1 MKSTLLPAFV
11 ALAFSCS
18 GSAAGIPS
26 FGTIIAR
33 EADLLPEYDYVVV
46 GGGVGGLVV
55 ANRLSEDPD
64 TTVLVIEAGKIDN
77 YSAVVQYPRY
87 ASIARTNYSWPITS
101 LPVPALN
108 NRTAS
113 VAFARVLGGG
123 SAINGMAFDRGSP
136 GDYDLWA
143 ELIEDDA
150 WSWEGLLPYFKKSE
164 TFTPP
169 TEAQQEQLG
178 ITFDLEAHGTSGPV
192 QSSYPPWISTT
203 GKAFIDALRQL
214 HIPIQL
220 DGTANA
226 IGGFWNPNSLDPVA
240 KERSYARTTFH
251 EIAKSRP
258 NYHVLPE
265 TLVTNLT
272 PDLSSVEYITS
283 YNPAVKIAPRANS
296 SKVQARKEIIMAAG
310 ALHTPKILQL
320 SGIGSSSILKPLGIE
335 QVLDVPGVGEN
346 FQDHPV
352 LYGAMKLTNLDDPAQ
367 DPSYLSTNATYDA
380 AMGQLYEQNR
390 TGPWT
395 FSTSN
400 VFAFLTA
407 QHLNVS
413 TTAIAHAASE
423 PAEKYLRSGLDSTI
437 IHGYE
442 KIKSAVLR
450 STAEGKIALT
460 ENLFGSVASLQ
471 KPLSRGSVHAAS
483 TDPYKM
489 PLVDYRSFTNP
500 LDLQILI
507 QSLRF
512 NADVISQT
520 RAYKAIGAVVQ
531 TPEPGLS
538 DKELAELVRTAGSP
552 SFSHPSGSCA
562 MLKLE
567 DGGCVDNELRLYGS
581 EGRVRV
587 VDASVFPVVPSTH
600 TQSTVYAVAEKAAD
614 LIRGAK

>member
-1 MKSTLLPAFV
+1 MELQ
-11 ALAFSCS
+11 ALSS
-18 GSAAGIPS
+18 RRIPH
-26 FGTIIAR
+26 G
-33 EADLLPEYDYVVV
+33 
-46 GGGVGGLVV
+46 
-55 ANRLSEDPD
+55 
-64 TTVLVIEAGKIDN
+64 
-77 YSAVVQYPRY
+77 
-87 ASIARTNYSWPITS
+87 S
-101 LPVPALN
+101 LPLAVSNLATKIRSIL
-108 NRTAS
+108 TQ
-113 VAFARVLGGG
+113 
-123 SAINGMAFDRGSP
+123 
-136 GDYDLWA
+136 A
-143 ELIEDDA
+143 E
-150 WSWEGLLPYFKKSE
+150 
-164 TFTPP
+164 
-169 TEAQQEQLG
+169 
-178 ITFDLEAHGTSGPV
+178 
-192 QSSYPPWISTT
+192 
-203 GKAFIDALRQL
+203 AFIDALRQL

-226 IGGFWNPNSLDPVA
+226 IGGFWNPNSLNPEVR
-240 KERSYARTTFH
+240 ERSYARTTFH
-251 EIAKSRP
+251 EIAKGRP
-258 NYHVLPE
+258 NYHVLAE

-272 PDLSSVEYITS
+272 PDLSSVEYITD
-283 YNPAVKIAPRANS
+283 YNPSVKVAPRDAKS
-296 SKVQARKEIIMAAG
+296 SKVQARKEIILAAG

-320 SGIGSSSILKPLGIE
+320 SGIGSSSVLKSLGIE

-352 LYGAMKLTNLDDPAQ
+352 FYGAMKLTNLDDPTQ

-380 AMGQLYEQNR
+380 AMGQIYERNR

-395 FSTSN
+395 FSTAN

-413 TTAIAHAASE
+413 TAAITHAASQ
-423 PAEKYLRSGLDSTI
+423 PAEKYLRAGLDSAI
-437 IHGYE
+437 ITGYE
-442 KIKSAVLR
+442 KVKSAVLK

-460 ENLFGSVASLQ
+460 ENLFGNVASLQ

-489 PLVDYRSFTNP
+489 PLVDYRTFTNP

-538 DKELAELVRTAGSP
+538 DKELVELVRTAGQP

-567 DGGCVDNELRLYGS
+567 DGGCVDNKLRLYGS

-614 LIRGAK
+614 IIKSTE

>member
-1 MKSTLLPAFV
+1 M
-11 ALAFSCS
+11 
-18 GSAAGIPS
+18 
-26 FGTIIAR
+26 AR
-33 EADLLPEYDYVVV
+33 
-46 GGGVGGLVV
+46 
-55 ANRLSEDPD
+55 
-64 TTVLVIEAGKIDN
+64 
-77 YSAVVQYPRY
+77 
-87 ASIARTNYSWPITS
+87 
-101 LPVPALN
+101 
-108 NRTAS
+108 
-113 VAFARVLGGG
+113 
-123 SAINGMAFDRGSP
+123 
-136 GDYDLWA
+136 
-143 ELIEDDA
+143 
-150 WSWEGLLPYFKKSE
+150 
-164 TFTPP
+164 
-169 TEAQQEQLG
+169 
-178 ITFDLEAHGTSGPV
+178 
-192 QSSYPPWISTT
+192 
-203 GKAFIDALRQL
+203 
-214 HIPIQL
+214 
-220 DGTANA
+220 
-226 IGGFWNPNSLDPVA
+226 
-240 KERSYARTTFH
+240 ERSYARTTFH

-272 PDLSSVEYITS
+272 PDLSSVEYITG
-283 YNPAVKIAPRANS
+283 YNTSVKASPRDPKR
-296 SKVQARKEIIMAAG
+296 SKVQARKEIILAAG

-320 SGIGSSSILKPLGIE
+320 SGIGSSSVLKSLGIK
-335 QVLDVPGVGEN
+335 QVLGIPGVGEN

-352 LYGAMKLTNLDDPAQ
+352 VYGAMDLTNLDDPTQ

-380 AMGQLYEQNR
+380 AMGQLYERNR

-413 TTAIAHAASE
+413 SAAIAHAASE
-423 PAEKYLRSGLDSTI
+423 PAEKYLRAGLDSTI

-442 KIKSAVLR
+442 KVKSAVLK

-471 KPLSRGSVHAAS
+471 KPLSRGSVHAAC

-500 LDLQILI
+500 LDLQVLI

-512 NADVISQT
+512 NSDVISQT

-538 DKELAELVRTAGSP
+538 DKELVELVRTAGVP

-567 DGGCVDNELRLYGS
+567 DGGCVDNKLRLYGS

-587 VDASVFPVVPSTH
+587 VDASIFPVVPSTH

-614 LIRGAK
+614 IIKGVE